1 MSKSTVEQLVGKL
14 LIDAAF
20 RTTVIADPASALAGY
35 DLTDEERDAFTRID
49 TSSFDAAAS
58 HLQRRLSKYSNASH
72 LPWRIGENILPDC
85 R

>member
-20 RTTVIADPASALAGY
+20 RSAVVAEPASALAGY

-49 TSSFDAAAS
+49 ASSFDAAAS
-58 HLQRRLSKYSNASH
+58 HLDKRLTKISNGCIVHS
-72 LPWRIGENILPDC
+72 
-85 R
+85 